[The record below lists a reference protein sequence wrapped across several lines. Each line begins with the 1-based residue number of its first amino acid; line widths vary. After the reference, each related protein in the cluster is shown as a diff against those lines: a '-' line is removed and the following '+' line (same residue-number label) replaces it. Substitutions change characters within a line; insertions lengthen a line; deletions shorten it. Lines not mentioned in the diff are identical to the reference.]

1 MSQERGR
8 EIVELV
14 KVWIAE
20 RDAQADFSDYERQGK
35 INRSALQKELS
46 FSRSAF
52 QTNADLVN
60 IVTEA
65 ELRWFGETPIDIKSI
80 KAAAERSEKIA
91 ANTNADNSK
100 LIEELARLKAENN
113 TLRRQLEKF
122 KAMDEVIK
130 STGLVRL

>member
-20 RDAQADFSDYERQGK
+20 REAQADFSEYERQGK

-52 QTNADLVN
+52 QTNPELVSV
-60 IVTEA
+60 VTEA
-65 ELRWFGETPIDIKSI
+65 ETRWFGETPVDIKSI

-91 ANTNADNSK
+91 ASTNADNSK

-130 STGLVRL
+130 ATGLVRL